1 MNGEGHNDARGS
13 GSPGGALR
21 PEPRTI
27 AVDYLAR
34 VEGEGSLTLVIEDGR
49 AKEARLS
56 IFEPPR
62 FFEAF
67 LRGRGYAEAP
77 DITSRICGICPVAY
91 ITSACRA
98 MEDALGIELGPELR
112 ALRRLLYCGE
122 WIESHALHVFLLHA
136 PDFLGYPDAV
146 AMARDHR
153 DWVARGLAIKKAGNA
168 IVARLGGRE
177 IHPVNTR
184 VGGFYSA
191 PSRADLEGLLPE
203 LRAGSERTRAC
214 LSWMATLPCPEL
226 DRPYEFVA
234 LRSDDVYAIT
244 EGRLVSS
251 GGLGIEVRDYDAHF
265 IEEHVSWSTALR
277 SRIHGS
283 GSYLCG
289 PLARF
294 NLSFDRLLPE
304 VQDAA
309 RAAGLALPCRNP
321 FRSLL
326 VRLVEILQAFEES
339 IRIIEAYAP
348 PPAPFVAPPALRA
361 GTGYGG
367 SEAPRGFLYH
377 RYTLDAEG
385 TILDAK
391 IVPPTS
397 QNQLSIEEDLC
408 ALSPSL
414 ASLPLREATARA
426 EQAVRNHDPCISCAT
441 HFLTLRV
448 EEAPR

>member
-1 MNGEGHNDARGS
+1 MSAET
-13 GSPGGALR
+13 
-21 PEPRTI
+21 RTI

-153 DWVARGLAIKKAGNA
+153 DWVAKGLAIKKAGNA
-168 IVARLGGRE
+168 IVALLGGRE

-414 ASLPLREATARA
+414 ASLPLGEATARA